1 MSSRQLRAR
10 LGRLERSVGETKS
23 QGRRLAFEFPIDPE
37 LAKAL
42 LDDWKRLGEIDHEH
56 YWERLRTGNRDD
68 DTPEQI
74 ALRERIAQNAKTINC
89 PPSYG
94 LKEFLDDQLTLW
106 ALGKA
111 KEDLWSWEKEFFID
125 NLEDVD
131 AERAQLCARTEA
143 FKQTPEGQARFRL
156 EELLKKRGWKS
167 PAEHEEIERLMNQYP
182 EPLHHPRNFLARPR
196 PSLEELRE
204 DANRDRRIA
213 EEKRSARSKPAS

>member
-10 LGRLERSVGETKS
+10 LDRLERSVGETKS

-42 LDDWKRLGEIDHEH
+42 LDDWKRLHEIDHEH
-56 YWERLRTGNRDD
+56 FGERLRTSNRDD
-68 DTPEQI
+68 DTPEEI

-143 FKQTPEGQARFRL
+143 FKQTSEGQARFRL
-156 EELLKKRGWKS
+156 EKLLKKRW
-167 PAEHEEIERLMNQYP
+167 M
-182 EPLHHPRNFLARPR
+182 
-196 PSLEELRE
+196 
-204 DANRDRRIA
+204 
-213 EEKRSARSKPAS
+213 EKPG